1 MSFYVDV
8 FKTLQKR
15 KIELLKFFLK
25 IDNAKKTYS
34 NRTRLNNAS
43 FLKTEFFRIL
53 QFLLFKFS
61 YLIHHDNKRQTIVDF
76 DVNKKFELNVMIYHV
91 KSFAN

>member
-8 FKTLQKR
+8 FKILQKR

-25 IDNAKKTYS
+25 IDNVKKTYS
-34 NRTRLNNAS
+34 SRIRLDNSS
-43 FLKTEFFRIL
+43 FVKIEFFRIL
-53 QFLLFKFS
+53 QSLLFKSS
-61 YLIHHDNKRQTIVDF
+61 YLIHHDNKRQTFVDF
-76 DVNKKFELNVMIYHV
+76 DVNKKFELNVIIYHV

>member
-1 MSFYVDV
+1 MSFYADV
-8 FKTLQKR
+8 FKALQKR

-25 IDNAKKTYS
+25 VDNAKKAYS
-34 NRTRLNNAS
+34 NRTRLDNAS
-43 FLKTEFFRIL
+43 FLKIEFFRIL

-61 YLIHHDNKRQTIVDF
+61 YLVHHDSKRQTFVDL
-76 DVNKKFELNVMIYHV
+76 DVNKKFELDVMIYHV